1 MSGTIPPTTP
11 PNLTA
16 LTQELAHRAAWK
28 AGVIGALNVAIA
40 LVAVRLIVLV
50 AVVGGIALTWLALG
64 EPDLMRLGAL
74 GIYTLAVVVPTVWL
88 ASR

>member
-1 MSGTIPPTTP
+1 M
-11 PNLTA
+11 
-16 LTQELAHRAAWK
+16 
-28 AGVIGALNVAIA
+28 IGALNVAISI
-40 LVAVRLIVLV
+40 VAVRLTVLV
-50 AVVGGIALTWLALG
+50 AVVGGIVLTWLALG